1 MTTIYLTK
9 RNGEEILIEASDDI
23 SLMEN
28 IQTAAPGELLAVCGG
43 CMSCGTCH
51 VFVHEE
57 DLARLSE
64 QSEEEDFL
72 LDNSWLRQS
81 NSRLSCQIT
90 VTPELENLRVEA
102 APED

>member
-1 MTTIYLTK
+1 MTTIHLKK
-9 RNGEEILIEASDDI
+9 RNGDEIAIEATDNL

-28 IQTAAPGELLAVCGG
+28 IHAAAPSELLAVCGG

-51 VFVHEE
+51 VFVNED
-57 DLARLSE
+57 DLARLDE
-64 QSEEEDFL
+64 MSEEEDFL
-72 LDNSWLRQS
+72 LDDSPLRQD

-90 VTPELENLRVEA
+90 VTPALENLRVEA